1 MKLQTKIQNLTTPN
15 CIYLNFGSKL
25 LADILEYYC
34 ENTSNQVFTNI
45 VCSYFLKQ
53 ENISYKR
60 LTQKY
65 KGDRSLFQKFVV
77 HFVKLK
83 LWACF

>member
-15 CIYLNFGSKL
+15 CIYLNFGYKL
-25 LADILEYYC
+25 TADISEYYF
-34 ENTSNQVFTNI
+34 ENTSDQVFTNI

-53 ENISYKR
+53 EIKSYKR

-65 KGDRSLFQKFVV
+65 KGDRAPFQKFVV